1 MEILYPFAGGVD
13 VHKKQVTV
21 TVRTPKLG
29 GGRSQKTRTFRTFY
43 GELLRMARWVV
54 DDVAVTGVAMEST
67 GPYWWPVYDALREVG
82 GPGLVI
88 EVVNAQ
94 HVKAVPGR
102 KTDVK
107 DSAWLCELMEV
118 GLLRGSFLPPDEV
131 RRLRDWTRYQTKLT
145 QERTREKQ
153 RLLKVLE
160 SAGIKLDSVASDVFG
175 VSGRRMLQALID
187 GERDPDRLA
196 ELARGVLRNK
206 ITDLRLALV
215 GRFSDHHAAL
225 VQFLLAR
232 IDQLNQELA
241 KISEIVG
248 DPTADRPQGLIT
260 PFLTQIRLLCTIP
273 GIGPRTA
280 IALIGEI
287 GVDMS
292 RFPTAHHLCAWA
304 GLAPGN
310 NESAGRRKRSRRR
323 KGNQH
328 VAAILLDGAFSAAR
342 TRTRLG
348 ARYHRLQ
355 RRFGGPRNRTA
366 NKKAAYALAHT
377 ILKIAWVV
385 LATAQPYQDLG
396 HDYYGRRF
404 DDPEA
409 RKRALIARLETLTGQ
424 TVTLTDPTDPDE
436 ATAA

>member
-1 MEILYPFAGGVD
+1 MEVLYPLVGGID

-21 TVRTPKLG
+21 TVRTPDG
-29 GGRSQKTRTFRTFY
+29 VGGRSQTTRTFRTFY
-43 GELLRMARWVV
+43 GELLRMARWLVG
-54 DDVAVTGVAMEST
+54 DSKVTALAMEST

-82 GPGLVI
+82 GADLLI
-88 EVVNAQ
+88 EVVNAA

-107 DSAWLCELMEV
+107 DSAWLCQLMEI
-118 GLLRGSFLPPDEV
+118 GLLRGSFLPPDEI

-160 SAGIKLDSVASDVFG
+160 SAGIKLDNVASDVFG
-175 VSGRRMLQALID
+175 VSGRRMLHALVG

-196 ELARGVLRNK
+196 ELARGTLRNK
-206 ITDLRLALV
+206 ISELRLALH
-215 GRFSDHHAAL
+215 GRFNDHHAAQ
-225 VQFLLAR
+225 VEFLLGR
-232 IDQLNQELA
+232 IDQLDRELA
-241 KISEIVG
+241 KIGEIIG
-248 DPTADRPQGLIT
+248 DPTAERPDGLIA
-260 PFLTQIRLLCTIP
+260 PFAAQIRLLCTIP
-273 GIGPRTA
+273 GIGPRIA
-280 IALIGEI
+280 VALIGEI

-292 RFPTAHHLCAWA
+292 RFPSPHHLSAWA

-323 KGNQH
+323 KGNEH

-348 ARYHRLQ
+348 ARYRRLQ

-377 ILKIAWVV
+377 ILKTVWVV

-409 RKRALIARLETLTGQ
+409 RKRALIARLEALTGQ
-424 TVTLTDPTDPDE
+424 TVTLTDSNDPDE
-436 ATAA
+436 AAAA